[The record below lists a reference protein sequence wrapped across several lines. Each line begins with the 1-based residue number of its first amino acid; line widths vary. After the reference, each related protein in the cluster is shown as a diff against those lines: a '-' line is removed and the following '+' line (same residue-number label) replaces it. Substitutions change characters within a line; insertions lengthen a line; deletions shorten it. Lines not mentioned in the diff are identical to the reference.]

1 MAEQSSFDAGQARDA
16 GERLRAAREATGM
29 SLAEAGAQL
38 HMQVRIVQALEAG
51 DWRQLGAPVFVR
63 GQLRSYARLMKVD
76 LEPLLDQVRMAPVE
90 PVQLVSRSH
99 ISHFQRIAES
109 VGRRAVYVVMTAALA
124 IPVWLATQS
133 HFGKDDP
140 RATASLDAPP
150 PTPASAA
157 AATPNN
163 AAPIAA
169 SLTPLPR
176 AEAPALKLVFNADS
190 WLTATTADGNPLE
203 KGLVKAGEQRSYRAG
218 EIARLVIGNAAAVE
232 VQQTGSTVDVT
243 PYVRGNVARLAVSSD
258 GSLAPVA
265 N

>member
-1 MAEQSSFDAGQARDA
+1 MAEQSSFDAGQARNA
-16 GERLRAAREATGM
+16 GERLRLAREATGL
-29 SLAEAGAQL
+29 SLAEVGAQL
-38 HMQVRIVQALEAG
+38 HMPVRIVQTLEAG
-51 DWRQLGAPVFVR
+51 DWQQLGAPVFVR

-76 LEPLLDQVRMAPVE
+76 LEPLLDQVRMAPVQ

-99 ISHFQRIAES
+99 TSRFQRVAES
-109 VGRRAVYVVMTAALA
+109 IGRRAVYVVMTAALA

-133 HFGKDDP
+133 HFGKDP

-150 PTPASAA
+150 PAPAAT
-157 AATPNN
+157 AATPNT

-190 WLTATTADGNPLE
+190 WLTATTADGNSLE

>member
-16 GERLRAAREATGM
+16 GERLRAAREAAGL
-29 SLAEAGAQL
+29 SLAEVGTRL
-38 HMQVRIVQALEAG
+38 HMPVRIVQTLEAG
-51 DWRQLGAPVFVR
+51 DWQQLGAPVFVR
-63 GQLRSYARLMKVD
+63 GQLRSYAKLVKVD
-76 LEPLLDQVRMAPVE
+76 LEPLLDQVRMTPVQPVE
-90 PVQLVSRSH
+90 LVSRSH
-99 ISHFQRIAES
+99 TSRFQRIAES

-133 HFGKDDP
+133 HFGKDP

-150 PTPASAA
+150 PMPTTAA
-157 AATPNN
+157 TTTPNN

-169 SLTPLPR
+169 ALTPLPR

-258 GSLAPVA
+258 GSLAPVS